1 MGVIAP
7 GHLADMVV
15 LARNPVADISNMR
28 SVLLIVK
35 HGRRFDRS
43 DYRPITQEEIGSDD
57 D

>member
-1 MGVIAP
+1 VIAP

-15 LARNPVADISNMR
+15 LERDPVADIANMR

-35 HGRRFDRS
+35 NGRRFDRT
-43 DYRPITQEEIGSDD
+43 DYRPISREEAGNDD